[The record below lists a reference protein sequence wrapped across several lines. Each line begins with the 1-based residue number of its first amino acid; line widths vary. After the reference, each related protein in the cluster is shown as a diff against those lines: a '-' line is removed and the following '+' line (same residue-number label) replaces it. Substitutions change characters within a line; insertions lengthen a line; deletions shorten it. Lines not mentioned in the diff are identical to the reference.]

1 MSDFYADLT
10 VRSGRR
16 EAFATATVVRA
27 EKPTSAKAGAKAIVS
42 ADGTLTGWIGGSCAA
57 PTVIRESLEAIADGQ
72 PRLILISNEPMPP
85 RKGLR
90 QVPMTCISGGAIEI
104 YIEPVLP
111 KEQLVVL
118 GETPVARALASLGA
132 GMGLAVARSLDG
144 TAVDERT
151 HIVVAT
157 RGETDEELVIEALR
171 TTAPYVALVA
181 SHKRGDAIVQHALL
195 AGIPKPRAMGLHYP
209 AGLDI
214 GARTQEEIAISVLAE
229 IIQDR
234 PVAEAPE
241 IAEAVDP
248 ICGMSVAI
256 TPHALSAIH
265 EGTTYYFCAESCR
278 RRFLRER
285 ETTHPLSRSRSS
297 SSTGARAAS
306 PSRSRRW

>member
-1 MSDFYADLT
+1 MSDFYADIAE
-10 VRSGRR
+10 RGARR

-27 EKPTSAKAGAKAIVS
+27 EKPTSAKAGAKALVS

-57 PTVIRESLEAIADGQ
+57 PTVVRESLEAIADGQ
-72 PRLILISNEPMPP
+72 PRLILISNEPLPP

-118 GETPVARALASLGA
+118 GETPVARAVATLGE

-144 TAVDERT
+144 VAIDERT
-151 HIVVAT
+151 HVVVAT
-157 RGETDEELVIEALR
+157 RGETDEELVVEALR
-171 TTAPYVALVA
+171 TKARYVALVA
-181 SHKRGDAIVQHALL
+181 SHRRGDAIVQNAML

-214 GARTQEEIAISVLAE
+214 GAHTQEEIAVSILAE
-229 IIQDR
+229 IIRDR
-234 PVAEAPE
+234 PAAEAPE
-241 IAEAVDP
+241 VEEAVDP
-248 ICGMSVAI
+248 ICGMTVAV

-278 RRFLRER
+278 RRFLKER
-285 ETTHPLSRSRSS
+285 ATTHP
-297 SSTGARAAS
+297 
-306 PSRSRRW
+306 

>member
-1 MSDFYADLT
+1 MSDFYTEIGA
-10 VRSGRR
+10 RSGRR

-27 EKPTSAKAGAKAIVS
+27 EKPTSAKPGAKALVS
-42 ADGTLTGWIGGSCAA
+42 ADGTLAGWIGGSCAA
-57 PTVIRESLEAIADGQ
+57 PTVIRESLEAMADGQ

-118 GETPVARALASLGA
+118 GETPVARALASLGE
-132 GMGLAVARSLDG
+132 GMALAVARSLEG
-144 TAVDERT
+144 ATIDERT

-157 RGETDEELVIEALR
+157 RSEMDEELVIEALR
-171 TTAPYVALVA
+171 TKAPYVALVA
-181 SHKRGDAIVQHALL
+181 SHRRGDAIVEDAML
-195 AGIPKPRAMGLHYP
+195 AGISKPRAMGLHYP

-214 GARTQEEIAISVLAE
+214 GARTQEEIAVSILAE

-234 PVAEAPE
+234 PVADAPDVEEA
-241 IAEAVDP
+241 IDP
-248 ICGMSVAI
+248 ICGMTVAI

-265 EGTTYYFCAESCR
+265 EGTTYHFCAESCR
-278 RRFLRER
+278 RRFLKER
-285 ETTHPLSRSRSS
+285 ATTHP
-297 SSTGARAAS
+297 
-306 PSRSRRW
+306 